1 MYNVSCKLLQNAE
14 RINRRYIKMSC
25 VVAQDHKVKMIFLNL
40 NNCKSAVMQITLT
53 VFSNSP
59 K

>member
-1 MYNVSCKLLQNAE
+1 
-14 RINRRYIKMSC
+14 MSC
-25 VVAQDHKVKMIFLNL
+25 FVAQDYEVKIIFLNL
-40 NNCKSAVMQITLT
+40 NNCKGAVMQITLT